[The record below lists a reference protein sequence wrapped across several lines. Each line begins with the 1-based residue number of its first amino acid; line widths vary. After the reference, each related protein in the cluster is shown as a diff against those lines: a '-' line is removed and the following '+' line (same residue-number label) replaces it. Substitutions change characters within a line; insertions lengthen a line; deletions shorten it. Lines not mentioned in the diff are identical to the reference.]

1 MYTPIDAN
9 DMDYKGTVN
18 NLPHPVLVLKEN
30 QLEKNNYQIE
40 VTNFIGCTVKQ
51 ISGVAYKC

>member
-30 QLEKNNYQIE
+30 QLEK
-40 VTNFIGCTVKQ
+40 KQ
-51 ISGVAYKC
+51 LPNRSDQFHWMYCQTDIRCGL